1 MISDSPES
9 PKRWQSTILPD
20 KPRQAQA
27 VVWALGKLKTI
38 REAVSTVSE
47 FLKCWSRPGEI
58 YSPVKR
64 GGAPKQLNQRQNLTF
79 PAFRWPLSLCISTQG
94 WVHQRPSSHSKRS
107 GPSWNMTPDLANAYL
122 RPGRPASPLPSGT
135 VVDSMFVPPPAS
147 APHSSFMTGL
157 RRIFLHMP
165 GAGSEMGIWPTAKQW
180 VMMKGLLELSL
191 NHKVFLLPLASSSI
205 LILCLQL
212 LWPFF
217 QAARWNQQGGWSRE
231 KKNVSLLSCCISP
244 LHIRI
249 SCPVTDWISCCLV
262 RPAWAG
268 TSIGGIQAKRCEN
281 VLLRTCIFRW
291 KLLGEWRRWPFVTQ
305 VIVPGALWSWL

>member
-20 KPRQAQA
+20 KPRQAQT

-107 GPSWNMTPDLANAYL
+107 GPSWNIASIDLQDSW
-122 RPGRPASPLPSGT
+122 PGQCLLAPRQACLTSAQW
-135 VVDSMFVPPPAS
+135 DSS
-147 APHSSFMTGL
+147 
-157 RRIFLHMP
+157 RLHVC
-165 GAGSEMGIWPTAKQW
+165 PTTS
-180 VMMKGLLELSL
+180 V
-191 NHKVFLLPLASSSI
+191 SSS
-205 LILCLQL
+205 L
-212 LWPFF
+212 LLYDWLEENLPPH
-217 QAARWNQQGGWSRE
+217 ARGW
-231 KKNVSLLSCCISP
+231 
-244 LHIRI
+244 
-249 SCPVTDWISCCLV
+249 
-262 RPAWAG
+262 
-268 TSIGGIQAKRCEN
+268 
-281 VLLRTCIFRW
+281 LRNGHMTH
-291 KLLGEWRRWPFVTQ
+291 G
-305 VIVPGALWSWL
+305 